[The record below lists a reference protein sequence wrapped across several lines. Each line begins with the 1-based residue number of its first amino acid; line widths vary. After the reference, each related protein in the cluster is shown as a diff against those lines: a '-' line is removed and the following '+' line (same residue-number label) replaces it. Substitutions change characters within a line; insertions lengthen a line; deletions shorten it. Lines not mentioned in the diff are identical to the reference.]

1 VRIVRHPTP
10 SPALPQGGGRNTA
23 LAIGS
28 FDGVHLGHAA
38 LVGRVVAE
46 ARKRGLEAAVLTFE
60 PLPREFFTR
69 EKAPAR
75 ITSLGER
82 LCLLRQLGLDTA
94 FVERFDARFAALTAE
109 QFEHRLRDRYGARWI
124 LVGHDFRYGARR
136 AGDATSLAAAG
147 RRLGFE
153 VEVLPPVEEGGERV
167 SSTRVREALA
177 AADFAT
183 ARRLL
188 GRPYAI
194 TGRVVHG
201 SKRGRDLG
209 FPTANVRLGRPKP
222 ALTGIFAVK
231 CFGAATRGL
240 EGVASLGI
248 NPAVNVGGPATLE
261 AFLFDF
267 SGDLYGR
274 RLTIEFVQKLRDEAH
289 FASLEELAAQIRR
302 DCELARAVLRDTGR

>member
-1 VRIVRHPTP
+1 VRIVRHPR
-10 SPALPQGGGRNTA
+10 GHRDTA

-38 LVGRVVAE
+38 LVGRVVEE
-46 ARKRGLEAAVLTFE
+46 ARRRGLEAAVLTFE
-60 PLPREFFTR
+60 PLPREFLSPAN
-69 EKAPAR
+69 APAR
-75 ITSLGER
+75 LTSLGER
-82 LCLLRQLGLDTA
+82 LALLDALGLDAA
-94 FVERFDARFAALTAE
+94 FVEHFDAAFAALAPAE
-109 QFEHRLRDRYGARWI
+109 FERRLRDVYGARWI

-136 AGDATSLAAAG
+136 AGDSTSLAAAG

-153 VEVLPPVEEGGERV
+153 VEVLPPIDDQGERV
-167 SSTRVREALA
+167 SSTRVREALTR
-177 AADFAT
+177 ADFAT
-183 ARRLL
+183 ASRLL

-201 SKRGRDLG
+201 AKRGRDLG

-222 ALTGIFAVK
+222 ALGGIFAVK

-248 NPAVNVGGPATLE
+248 NPAVKVGGPATLE

-289 FASLEELAAQIRR
+289 FASLDELAAQMRR
-302 DCELARAVLRDTGR
+302 DCERAKAILRATER

>member
-1 VRIVRHPTP
+1 MRIIRRPMVPVAA
-10 SPALPQGGGRNTA
+10 SQGKAADAA

-38 LVGRVVAE
+38 LVTRVVRE
-46 ARKRGLEAAVLTFE
+46 ANARGLDAGVVTFE
-60 PLPREFFTR
+60 PLPREFFSPAT
-69 EKAPAR
+69 APAR
-75 ITSLGER
+75 LLSLGER
-82 LCLLRQLGLDTA
+82 LCTLAGLGLDTA
-94 FVERFDARFAALTAE
+94 FVERFDARFAALTPQ
-109 QFEHRLRDRYGARWI
+109 QFEQRLREGYGARWI
-124 LVGHDFRYGARR
+124 LVGHDFRYGAKR
-136 AGDATSLAAAG
+136 AGDAASLAAAG

-153 VEVLPPVEEGGERV
+153 VEVLPPVADGGERI
-167 SSTRVREALA
+167 SSTRVRQALA
-177 AADFAT
+177 RADFAA

-194 TGRVVHG
+194 SGRVVHG
-201 SKRGRDLG
+201 AKRGKALG
-209 FPTANVRLGRPKP
+209 FPTANIRLARPKP
-222 ALTGIFAVK
+222 ALSGVFAVK

-274 RLTIEFVQKLRDEAH
+274 RLSIEFVQKLRDEAH
-289 FASLEELAAQIRR
+289 FASLDELAAEIAR
-302 DCELARAVLRDTGR
+302 DCERAKAILRGT